1 MISFNLAWLLVQ
13 WGVGL
18 TAALWLLFLAVM
30 ALKTARDNG
39 SLPKVVLPFAYII
52 LYVGLLV
59 DFVVNI
65 TVATVLFLE
74 LPKEGTVTSRVSRH
88 LKEEDGWRKKLA
100 KFICGNFLDPFEI
113 GGHCK

>member
-1 MISFNLAWLLVQ
+1 MFTLDFAWLALQ

-39 SLPKVVLPFAYII
+39 KLPKVVLPFAYII

-59 DFVVNI
+59 DFAVNI

-88 LKEEDGWRKKLA
+88 LKESSGWRQKLA